1 MGLLLISINARS
13 TAMVAP
19 VLSCLSTHRRV
30 SQRAWFGHWQRSP
43 ASKQII
49 GLLKAMLQ
57 QAAPAFAD
65 QRHYRARS
73 DSAAVKFR
81 DVLLGAMDRAI
92 RVAWFLLL
100 HAEDRQCK
108 ITLWPELRRWLL
120 EGGGFAVMY
129 GAAAAA
135 MRMDPA
141 SPSAYYM
148 LYYTHCISA
157 QAATQ
162 LTNGARELPPAL
174 LPPVVSATLTL
185 FDAVR
190 EEFSATSAALSTS
203 TAWPHL
209 PVAMISA
216 ISIMDGLN
224 AMPRDAKLREQLHLG
239 QLRVWPGLMLLNP
252 SPPGPAH
259 WCGGGDCIVAAC
271 KVLEE
276 LLRQPEPVMRAYWAR
291 HWACALDTLCALG
304 VRLSIQQAAPS
315 EAGSNTTCATMVLVA
330 SVFRDFTA
338 YVTDTDLSVSGH
350 VRKLWA
356 LAARWVGYCG
366 IDK

>member
-1 MGLLLISINARS
+1 MH
-13 TAMVAP
+13 
-19 VLSCLSTHRRV
+19 SCRV
-30 SQRAWFGHWQRSP
+30 SERAWFGHWQRSP
-43 ASKQII
+43 ASKQVI

-65 QRHYRARS
+65 QRHRRTAARS
-73 DSAAVKFR
+73 DNAVKFR
-81 DVLLGAMDRAI
+81 DMLLGAMDRAI
-92 RVAWFLLL
+92 RVTCFLF
-100 HAEDRQCK
+100 HQADDRERK
-108 ITLWPELRRWLL
+108 GTLWPELRRWLL
-120 EGGGFAVMY
+120 EGGGLAVMY
-129 GAAAAA
+129 GAAADA

-141 SPSAYYM
+141 SPSAYQM
-148 LYYTHCISA
+148 LFNTHCIGV
-157 QAATQ
+157 QAALQ

-174 LPPVVSATLTL
+174 LPPMVNATLTL

-190 EEFSATSAALSTS
+190 EEFSAASAALSIS

-209 PVAMISA
+209 PMAMVSA
-216 ISIMDGLN
+216 IAIMDGLN
-224 AMPRDAKLREQLHLG
+224 AMPRDAELREQLHLG
-239 QLRVWPGLMLLNP
+239 LLRVWPGLMLLNP

-259 WCGGGDCIVAAC
+259 WCGGGDCIAAAC

-276 LLRQPEPVMRAYWAR
+276 LLRLPEPVKRAYWAR

-304 VRLSIQQAAPS
+304 VRRSLQQAAPS
-315 EAGSNTTCATMVLVA
+315 EAGSNTSHADLALVA
-330 SVFRDFTA
+330 RVFRELTMRIA
-338 YVTDTDLSVSGH
+338 APTCGTDLSVSGH